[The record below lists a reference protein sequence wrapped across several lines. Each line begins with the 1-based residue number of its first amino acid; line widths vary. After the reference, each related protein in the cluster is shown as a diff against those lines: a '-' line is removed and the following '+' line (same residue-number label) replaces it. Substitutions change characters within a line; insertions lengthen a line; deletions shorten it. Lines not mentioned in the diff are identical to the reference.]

1 MSARTPRHRG
11 PKTVQTRRTERE
23 VVLVLIGIPFLIWF
37 AVHTDNVLLVAL
49 STVGAI
55 MGMRMSGKW
64 KVRRRSQGRR
74 EAE

>member
-1 MSARTPRHRG
+1 MRAAGPRHRG
-11 PKTVQTRRTERE
+11 SKTVQTRRTERE
-23 VVLVLIGIPFLIWF
+23 VVLTLITIPLLIWF
-37 AVHTDNVLLVAL
+37 AVHTDNVLLVSL
-49 STVGAI
+49 STIGAI